1 MNPLKHIVR
10 RIKAS
15 LFLQNVATLATGTT
29 LAQAVSI
36 FTAPILY
43 RIYDKEDYGTLGLY
57 MAIVGII
64 GVFSTMQYDHAI
76 LLEKEDEDA
85 KTAMWL
91 NRIVNLGV
99 TVLTLILVFFFGK
112 SFAALMGNES
122 LAPWLFFA
130 PISIF
135 FAGQNQIF
143 SVWANRKKKYKIL
156 TFNAI
161 LTAALVPIISVSIGL
176 LNNGPLGLFL
186 GILASQVFPSLI
198 LLFLLTRKDDLG
210 FQFLQINKIKGTA
223 KNYKKF
229 PIYSVPSTFIGVFS
243 QQLPVFFLSMTFG
256 PALVGLYNLC
266 VRMLGLPTQLIGNA
280 LATVFRQ
287 RAVEDY
293 NEKGEFRSIFLKT
306 LQALTLVSLPM
317 VALVV
322 FFGPQLFGFVFGNEW
337 RVSGEIGTVL
347 IVLFALKMISSP
359 LSYAYYI
366 RERLQENTLLHVYI
380 LISTISVFYLAQ
392 AFGLEYLPTLLIYA
406 LNYSLIYTLYLFRSY
421 FFSKKKA

>member
-1 MNPLKHIVR
+1 M
-10 RIKAS
+10 
-15 LFLQNVATLATGTT
+15 FLQNVATLATGAT
-29 LAQAVSI
+29 LAQAVSV

-99 TVLTLILVFFFGK
+99 TALTLILVFFFGK
-112 SFAALMGNES
+112 YFAALMGNER
-122 LAPWLFFA
+122 LAPWLYLA

-135 FAGQNQIF
+135 FTGQNQIF

-161 LTAALVPIISVSIGL
+161 LTAALVPIISVSFGL

-210 FQFLQINKIKGTA
+210 FRYLSLEKIKETA

-243 QQLPVFFLSMTFG
+243 QQLPIFFLSMTFG

-287 RAVEDY
+287 RAVEDC
-293 NEKGEFRSIFLKT
+293 NENGEFQSIFIKT
-306 LQALTLVSLPM
+306 LKSLVILSLPM
-317 VALVV
+317 ILLIV
-322 FFGPQLFGFVFGNEW
+322 FFGPHLFVFVFGNEW
-337 RVSGEIGTVL
+337 RVSGEIASVL
-347 IVLFALKMISSP
+347 ILLFALKMISSP

-380 LISTISVFYLAQ
+380 LISTIIIFYIAHAVELD
-392 AFGLEYLPTLLIYA
+392 YMSTLIVYS
-406 LNYSLIYTLYLFRSY
+406 LNYSFVYFIYVFRSY
-421 FFSKKKA
+421 QFSKLKQ